1 MPSRVENETE
11 HVCMCVWG
19 GEEKRDTCG
28 RKREKEGERVRG
40 RERERVGEIGGGGR
54 SWQVKADR
62 RVPLSS
68 A

>member
-19 GEEKRDTCG
+19 ERRRGDTCG

-40 RERERVGEIGGGGR
+40 REREWERLEGEGGAGR
-54 SWQVKADR
+54 
-62 RVPLSS
+62 
-68 A
+68 